1 MSLAGLKSAV
11 ANFLEGTA
19 AAVLVVLAVLLLLGG
34 ATFLLMATDV
44 KAKDW
49 IEFIGLCLASLG
61 SAISVL
67 FGGIIRRQ
75 QLRDSKELER
85 VKTQFASA
93 LAYYNARLSQI
104 TAREFEAYSLLWSA
118 LARFYRAL
126 YPLQTGNLDEDAL
139 KAAQKLCEEAEGHC
153 LLVEEVDRL
162 AFYAFWQRSRYI
174 WGEAEKVKQ
183 QPDTLNDLWD
193 QQIKGS
199 PALAATPATATA
211 PAMAAREAIEGYY
224 RELELIKAEFYEK
237 LAMKVSLAPEQIQKV
252 FQT

>member
-1 MSLAGLKSAV
+1 MSFDSVKSAV
-11 ANFLEGTA
+11 IDLVAWAA
-19 AAVLVVLAVLLLLGG
+19 AAVFVVLAVVLLFAG
-34 ATFLLMATDV
+34 AAILIESTDA

-49 IEFIGLCLASLG
+49 IEFIGICLASLG
-61 SAISVL
+61 SATSVL
-67 FGGIIRRQ
+67 LDQGIRKQ
-75 QLRDSKELER
+75 QLRDSSELEK
-85 VKTQFASA
+85 VKTQFATA

-104 TAREFEAYSLLWSA
+104 TAREFEAYSHLWSA

-153 LLVEEVDRL
+153 RMVGEADRL

-174 WGEAEKVKQ
+174 WGEAEKGKQ
-183 QPDTLNDLWD
+183 QPDTLKDLWD

-199 PALAATPATATA
+199 PASAATPATANA
-211 PAMAAREAIEGYY
+211 PAIAARAAIEGYY
-224 RELELIKAEFYEK
+224 CELELIKAEFYEK